1 MIRRPP
7 RSTRTDTLF
16 PYTTL
21 FRSPETRI
29 EKASNA
35 VDLFQKMMVAATD
48 SLATN
53 NRTAE
58 LTPMARKDLDAH
70 PDQVFVVEVYVPAI
84 DTGAEHILKREDFTV
99 YGLGEDVYDALWKN
113 NPVKTGVRNRAI
125 DYSRSYFLVAVMVD
139 GVLQWRMVP
148 RHSPWVLK
156 EKVDAAKAR
165 ATKQTVAVSNVK
177 VSEIGRA

>member
-1 MIRRPP
+1 MRISDWSSDVCSSDLPT
-7 RSTRTDTLF
+7 SKSWLQKFLGVDA
-16 PYTTL
+16 
-21 FRSPETRI
+21 PETRI

-70 PDQVFVVEVYVPAI
+70 PDQVFVVEVYVPAT

-125 DYSRSYFLVAVMVD
+125 DYSRSYFLIAVMVD

-148 RHSPWVLK
+148 RPRSEEHTSELQSLMRISYAVFCLK
-156 EKVDAAKAR
+156 K
-165 ATKQTVAVSNVK
+165 TK
-177 VSEIGRA
+177 